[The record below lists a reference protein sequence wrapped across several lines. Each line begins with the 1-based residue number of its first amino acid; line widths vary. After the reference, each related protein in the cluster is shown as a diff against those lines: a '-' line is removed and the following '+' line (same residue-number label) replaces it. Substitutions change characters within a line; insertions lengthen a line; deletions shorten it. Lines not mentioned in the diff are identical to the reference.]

1 MKRRSKCLMGE
12 KAEMTTTEFWNRLDA
27 LAASKDTSNS
37 MLEVAALL
45 REAGEL
51 SLLIA
56 CRRTPGRIHHLYTIF
71 DERSPDITG
80 NRYLI
85 CFTSEKQAAKKPAP
99 PPVISDTHDQGP
111 VFEEEPA
118 PQKKRRKKKGANAW
132 NATEAGGSRKGLCE
146 KDTQSHE
153 EKHGRGRPGL

>member
-51 SLLIA
+51 PLLIA
-56 CRRTPGRIHHLYTIF
+56 CRRTP
-71 DERSPDITG
+71 
-80 NRYLI
+80 
-85 CFTSEKQAAKKPAP
+85 
-99 PPVISDTHDQGP
+99 
-111 VFEEEPA
+111 
-118 PQKKRRKKKGANAW
+118 
-132 NATEAGGSRKGLCE
+132 
-146 KDTQSHE
+146 
-153 EKHGRGRPGL
+153 